1 MPVTR
6 IDIQLE
12 QEIDAL
18 VRRLQNISK
27 TSKKESFDAIKKATP
42 LLIKTIQANAPVSK
56 KPHTRYKDIKVVDG
70 QLLRTSYTYFPGNLR
85 RSIKVL
91 NFGRRSRSV
100 FVGPKL
106 DKTGSSDD
114 YKGNRVDGYYAH
126 WMEYGAPAAGIP
138 ARPFIR
144 PAIAMVGPE
153 VLRIAIK
160 NLMEKIKNI

>member
-1 MPVTR
+1 MDAGLKKD
-6 IDIQLE
+6 IDL
-12 QEIDAL
+12 L
-18 VRRLQNISK
+18 VRRLQNLSGK
-27 TSKKESFDAIKKATP
+27 AKKESFDALKKAAPT
-42 LLIKTIQANAPVSK
+42 LIKAIKANAPISK

-70 QLLRTSYTYFPGNLR
+70 QLLRTSYTYYPGNLR

-91 NFGRRSRSV
+91 NFGKRSRSV

-126 WMEYGAPAAGIP
+126 WMEYGAPAAGIA

-144 PAIAMVGPE
+144 PAVAMVGDE

-160 NLMEKIKNI
+160 NLMEKIKNA